1 MTNESDEAPETDLSG
16 VDEVW
21 LGDQSVPG
29 EQFVEMLGLVTEFQ
43 SQLDEVRAEL
53 ANLDTGLDREDTIR
67 LLYGR
72 PNGLKLQQVEAT
84 FDVMDA
90 IIDEEP
96 GDIAPRLLADQTSEL
111 TIAEAAKVWA
121 DMVDLAGKYGQLNAQ
136 TDDDSDQ

>member
-1 MTNESDEAPETDLSG
+1 MTDESDEAHDLSG

-43 SQLDEVRAEL
+43 SQLSAVRDEL
-53 ANLDTGLDREDTIR
+53 AELDTGLDREDTIR

-72 PNGLKLQQVEAT
+72 PNGLRLQQVEAT
-84 FDVMDA
+84 FEVMDT
-90 IIDEEP
+90 IIEEEP

-111 TIAEAAKVWA
+111 TIAEAASVWR
-121 DMVDLAGKYGQLNAQ
+121 DMVELGEKYGSLNAQ
-136 TDDDSDQ
+136 TDDDDDQ